1 MERIAKERERIERER
16 MEKERDD
23 REALASLF
31 SPQAFD
37 PDAAVLAEISDDLDQ
52 RRSADARGLRKAH
65 FKRLTRQWHPDK
77 NSERIET
84 ATKVFQMLQ
93 EKKEWFTD

>member
-1 MERIAKERERIERER
+1 MG
-16 MEKERDD
+16 
-23 REALASLF
+23 
-31 SPQAFD
+31 
-37 PDAAVLAEISDDLDQ
+37 DDLDQ

-65 FKRLTRQWHPDK
+65 FKQLMRQWHPDK

-93 EKKEWFTD
+93 EKKAWFTD